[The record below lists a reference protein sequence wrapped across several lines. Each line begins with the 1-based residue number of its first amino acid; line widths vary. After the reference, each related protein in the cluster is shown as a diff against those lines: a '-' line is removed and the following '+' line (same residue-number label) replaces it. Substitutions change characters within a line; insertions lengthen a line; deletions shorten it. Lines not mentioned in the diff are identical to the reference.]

1 MITLIELSET
11 IRWKIVSNHTRDS
24 REVPAEYPK
33 LNLFRI
39 QRATLC
45 TLIDSY
51 GTEYHGVSYC
61 SHRDTWDPEK
71 GHRLALAEALGTVN
85 RDVRR
90 KIWAEYN
97 KQHPPKKI
105 ELRCLRH
112 GKR

>member
-11 IRWKIVSNHTRDS
+11 ERWKIVSTHTRDS
-24 REVPAEYPK
+24 RGVPAEYPK

-45 TLIDSY
+45 TLYDFDGI
-51 GTEYHGVSYC
+51 EYRGVSYC
-61 SHRDTWDPEK
+61 SHKDIWDPEL
-71 GHRLALAEALGTVN
+71 GHRQSLEEALASLD
-85 RDVRR
+85 RKVRT

-105 ELRCLRH
+105 ASRCLRH